1 MLTNKSEIVDW
12 LVNNEPLMQE
22 VIEQVRTR
30 LIKNEYLF
38 DTDIREQY
46 VREVQNMIGV
56 ELGKS
61 LGVALEEFHEHI
73 TPDMLSKFM
82 EHVEKQ

>member
-1 MLTNKSEIVDW
+1 MLTSKSDIVDW
-12 LVNNEPLMQE
+12 LVSNEPLMQE
-22 VIEQVRTR
+22 VLEQVKTR

-38 DTDIREQY
+38 DADIRDQY

-61 LGVALEEFHEHI
+61 LGVALEQFHEHI
-73 TPDMLSKFM
+73 TPEMLNKFM
-82 EHVEKQ
+82 EHVEKK